1 MENFEKSI
9 AESFPKLSLN
19 QRKNIQNNEKLP
31 LELVEIM
38 FGFLS
43 CQELMACYDICTSWR
58 KLVYDIL
65 LKKSKLMSTYLL

>member
-43 CQELMACYDICTSWR
+43 CQELMACYDTCTSWR

-65 LKKSKLMSTYLL
+65 QKKSK